1 MPEEEKSRRILQG
14 EVVIYPFTK
23 QENVIGLQ
31 KTITDK
37 LPIVSSQQPTQ
48 GFVQKQAWF
57 DTNDD
62 SNENTEEN
70 YGNERRLAS
79 NEIIEYNYE
88 DSQEESEN
96 YGSPNEII
104 EENYE
109 GVN

>member
-96 YGSPNEII
+96 YVSPNEII

-109 GVN
+109 GIN